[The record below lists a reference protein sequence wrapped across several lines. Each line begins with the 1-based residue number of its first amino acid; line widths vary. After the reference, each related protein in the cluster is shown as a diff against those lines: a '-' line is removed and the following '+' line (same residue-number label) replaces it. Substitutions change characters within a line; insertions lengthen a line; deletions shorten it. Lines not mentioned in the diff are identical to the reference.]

1 MRTRT
6 EHLAALADTTADDI
20 ATAMDEAATEDDYYA
35 ALHSSLLVVGY
46 PGILQAPEERPIFTR
61 VSAARVR
68 AGLITSEATRT
79 AVARE
84 AEQRL
89 MNERQARRQGVA

>member
-6 EHLAALADTTADDI
+6 EHLAALADVTADDI
-20 ATAMDEAATEDDYYA
+20 ASAMDEAATEDGYYTALHA
-35 ALHSSLLVVGY
+35 ALMRVSY
-46 PGILQAPEERPIFTR
+46 PGITQVPEGNPILAR
-61 VSAARVR
+61 LSPARVR
-68 AGLITSEATRT
+68 CGLTTSEAART

-89 MNERQARRQGVA
+89 MNERAARRAS

>member
-68 AGLITSEATRT
+68 CGLTTSEAART
-79 AVARE
+79 LAAQE
-84 AEQRL
+84 AEQRAL
-89 MNERQARRQGVA
+89 NERAARRAG

>member
-1 MRTRT
+1 MTSRA
-6 EHLAALADTTADDI
+6 EYLELLVGVTADDI
-20 ATAMDEAATEDDYYA
+20 ASAMDEAATEDGYYT

-61 VSAARVR
+61 VTAARVR
-68 AGLITSEATRT
+68 AGLTTSEAARKAT
-79 AVARE
+79 ARE

-89 MNERQARRQGVA
+89 MNQRAARRAG

>member
-1 MRTRT
+1 MTSRT

-20 ATAMDEAATEDDYYA
+20 ATAMDEAATEDDYYT
-35 ALHSSLLVVGY
+35 ALHSSLLLVGY
-46 PGILQAPEERPIFTR
+46 PGILHAPEERPIFTR

-68 AGLITSEATRT
+68 AGLTTSEAARKAT
-79 AVARE
+79 ARE

-89 MNERQARRQGVA
+89 MNQRAARRAG

>member
-1 MRTRT
+1 MTSRT

-20 ATAMDEAATEDDYYA
+20 ATAMDEAATEDDYYE
-35 ALHSSLLVVGY
+35 ALHSSLLAVGY
-46 PGILQAPEERPIFTR
+46 PGIFTR

-68 AGLITSEATRT
+68 VGLTTSEAARKAT
-79 AVARE
+79 ARE

-89 MNERQARRQGVA
+89 MNQRAARRAG